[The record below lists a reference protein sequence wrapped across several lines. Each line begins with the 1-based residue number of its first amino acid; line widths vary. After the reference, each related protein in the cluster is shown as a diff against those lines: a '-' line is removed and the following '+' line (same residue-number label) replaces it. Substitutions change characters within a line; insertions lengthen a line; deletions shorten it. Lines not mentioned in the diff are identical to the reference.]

1 MSFINLNKTERRK
14 LAVFFSCL
22 AIAAFAWLFFALSNQ
37 YLYSMK
43 TVVDYTNLPQNKA
56 FHPLQSDTVT
66 VQVEGT
72 GWNLLFSKISLLPQ
86 TIKVNL
92 RSLTQRNYITFT
104 EQLKAINRNL
114 PSTQKIVSV
123 MPDTLYFDF
132 SSRSVKK
139 VPVSLLYKVDFK
151 KGFGISD
158 SIDISP
164 QSITITGPL
173 EDIRNIETWD
183 TDTLRSTD
191 VKTAITTRVVL
202 QKPSNNIT
210 IYPSTVEIKIPVSE
224 FTEKV
229 FDIPVSILNNEDNL
243 DVKLLPSKTK
253 VTFLVSL
260 KDFSAITREDFKA
273 AVDLENWSARNYKQ
287 LPVVLTK
294 VPPFCKILKVEPDMI
309 DFIIE

>member
-22 AIAAFAWLFFALSNQ
+22 SIAAFAWLFFALSNQ

-104 EQLKAINRNL
+104 EQLKAINRSL

-164 QSITITGPL
+164 KSITITGPL

>member
-202 QKPSNNIT
+202 QKSSNNIT

-273 AVDLENWSARNYKQ
+273 AVDLENWSVRNYKQ